1 MCVGLQ
7 MLNAAAAAADAMP
20 DTCSNSVTAIATTAV
35 VSAAPDLPHAESRPT
50 VRDATTGAHAIPS
63 ALAAPMGGDEWLGGD
78 TPPML
83 QFTTACNGL
92 ASEHQPAQPNDLPRP
107 PFQPL
112 TTTAADAPMGGDLIM
127 PMAGDKRPDDDAPP
141 VPHST
146 AARND
151 LTTERQPAQP
161 GDPPRPPPQPLTTTA
176 AGAPL
181 GGDRVAPLGG
191 DEWPDSNFSPTL
203 QFTAVRACTATG
215 PQPSQPTDPPR
226 PPSQPFIT
234 TLATAPLGGDMA
246 APLGG
251 DNWSGGD
258 DPMGRQTPPPSP
270 PPSPPPPTPPPPA
283 PPIKVSL
290 DHGAPVGS
298 ISAPLIRVRGYGWV
312 RDRVTLALAP
322 APAFATTP
330 LR

>member
-1 MCVGLQ
+1 

-20 DTCSNSVTAIATTAV
+20 DTCSNSVTAIVTTAV

-161 GDPPRPPPQPLTTTA
+161 GDT
-176 AGAPL
+176 
-181 GGDRVAPLGG
+181 
-191 DEWPDSNFSPTL
+191 
-203 QFTAVRACTATG
+203 CT
-215 PQPSQPTDPPR
+215 
-226 PPSQPFIT
+226 I
-234 TLATAPLGGDMA
+234 
-246 APLGG
+246 
-251 DNWSGGD
+251 
-258 DPMGRQTPPPSP
+258 
-270 PPSPPPPTPPPPA
+270 
-283 PPIKVSL
+283 L
-290 DHGAPVGS
+290 DLLLKS
-298 ISAPLIRVRGYGWV
+298 ISSAQSAPDPHCNHINVWV
-312 RDRVTLALAP
+312 HTSLS
-322 APAFATTP
+322 
-330 LR
+330 